1 MPTSVIQEI
10 AHDFIDTSG
19 DANTQSP
26 QEQLI
31 KAAKLGK
38 QGVNCHRVKL
48 LVIVLFID
56 RLLFRTNF
64 ALRRVH
70 GCSVSKR
77 FHEQEYVST
86 IHVEERS
93 QRGQTG

>member
-38 QGVNCHRVKL
+38 QGEYCRRVKL
-48 LVIVLFID
+48 PRDSIVY
-56 RLLFRTNF
+56 RSF
-64 ALRRVH
+64 AFQNKL
-70 GCSVSKR
+70 CSSKSSRMQR
-77 FHEQEYVST
+77 FQAFS
-86 IHVEERS
+86 
-93 QRGQTG
+93 